1 MKRLRFVLTFVL
13 AILVAIVALQNT
25 EAVETDILFA
35 TVTMP
40 RAVLLLTT
48 SLIGFALG
56 ILTSLVWM
64 RKHEKLTRTLE
75 RAQEEETA
83 ED

>member
-1 MKRLRFVLTFVL
+1 MKKVRLIATLVL
-13 AILVAIVALQNT
+13 AVLVVIVVLQNT
-25 EAVETDILFA
+25 EAVETQLLFA

-48 SLIGFALG
+48 ALIGFALG

-64 RKHEKLTRTLE
+64 RKRDEPRG
-75 RAQEEETA
+75 RG
-83 ED
+83 EDV

>member
-1 MKRLRFVLTFVL
+1 MKRLRLIVTLVL
-13 AILVAIVALQNT
+13 AVLVVIVVLQNT
-25 EAVETDILFA
+25 DAVETRLLFA

-48 SLIGFALG
+48 ALIGFALG

-64 RKHEKLTRTLE
+64 RKQEKPRSSSE
-75 RAQEEETA
+75 SA
-83 ED
+83 

>member
-1 MKRLRFVLTFVL
+1 MKTLRLVVTAALAVLV
-13 AILVAIVALQNT
+13 VIVVFQNT
-25 EAVETDILFA
+25 EAVETRLLFA

-48 SLIGFALG
+48 ALLGFAMG

-64 RKHEKLTRTLE
+64 RKRDKPIGGGESV
-75 RAQEEETA
+75 
-83 ED
+83 

>member
-1 MKRLRFVLTFVL
+1 MTLVL
-13 AILVAIVALQNT
+13 AVLVVIVVLQNT
-25 EAVETDILFA
+25 EAVETQLLFA

-48 SLIGFALG
+48 ALIGFALG

-64 RKHEKLTRTLE
+64 RKQEKPRNGGE
-75 RAQEEETA
+75 GV
-83 ED
+83 

>member
-1 MKRLRFVLTFVL
+1 MKKLRLIAASVL
-13 AILVAIVALQNT
+13 AVLMVVVVLQNT
-25 EAVETDILFA
+25 EAVETHVLFA

-48 SLIGFALG
+48 ALVGFALG

-64 RKHEKLTRTLE
+64 RSQDKK
-75 RAQEEETA
+75 
-83 ED
+83 DGG

>member
-1 MKRLRFVLTFVL
+1 MKKLRLVLTFFL
-13 AILVAIVALQNT
+13 AGLVAIVALQNT
-25 EAVETDILFA
+25 EAVETHILFA

-64 RKHEKLTRTLE
+64 RKHEKPRGSHE
-75 RAQEEETA
+75 AA
-83 ED
+83 

>member
-1 MKRLRFVLTFVL
+1 MKKLRLIVTLVL
-13 AILVAIVALQNT
+13 AVLVVIVVLQNT
-25 EAVETDILFA
+25 DAVETRLLFA

-48 SLIGFALG
+48 TLIGFALG

-64 RKHEKLTRTLE
+64 RKQEKPRSSGE
-75 RAQEEETA
+75 SV
-83 ED
+83 

>member
-1 MKRLRFVLTFVL
+1 MKKMRLIATLVL
-13 AILVAIVALQNT
+13 AVVVVILVLQNT
-25 EAVETDILFA
+25 EAVETQLLFA

-48 SLIGFALG
+48 ALIGFALG

-64 RKHEKLTRTLE
+64 RKQDKPRG
-75 RAQEEETA
+75 RG
-83 ED
+83 EDV

>member
-1 MKRLRFVLTFVL
+1 MKKLRLIMTLVL
-13 AILVAIVALQNT
+13 AVLVIIVVLQNT
-25 EAVETDILFA
+25 EAVETQLLFA

-48 SLIGFALG
+48 ALIGFALG

-64 RKHEKLTRTLE
+64 RKQEKPIIVPKT
-75 RAQEEETA
+75 
-83 ED
+83 EDH

>member
-1 MKRLRFVLTFVL
+1 MKKLRLIMTLVL
-13 AILVAIVALQNT
+13 AVLVIIVVLQNT
-25 EAVETDILFA
+25 EAVETQLLFA

-48 SLIGFALG
+48 ALTGFALG

-64 RKHEKLTRTLE
+64 RKQEKPILDQKT
-75 RAQEEETA
+75 
-83 ED
+83 EDD